1 MAQQVAGINHD
12 LLEALQGAVQYLEI
26 EGSGQPGAG
35 GRSALNRARAAI
47 KRATEIDPTSVPP
60 SREHIQS
67 HTFAEWVM
75 RAQKDAAHAVN
86 ALEAVAER
94 YDALETRMAG
104 VAADRD
110 HGSVTVGD
118 LVAHLREFFPIA
130 VGRAAAAQHVDPDPV
145 RGPLGNGPCGCSVR
159 E

>member
-12 LLEALQGAVQYLEI
+12 LLEALQGAVQYLEL
-26 EGSGQPGAG
+26 EGSGQHGAG
-35 GRSALNRARAAI
+35 RRSALNRARAAI
-47 KRATEIDPTSVPP
+47 KRATETDPTSVPP
-60 SREHIQS
+60 NREHIRS

-75 RAQKDAAHAVN
+75 RAQKDAVHPVN
-86 ALEAVAER
+86 ELEAVAGR
-94 YDALETRMAG
+94 YGALETRMAG